1 MVIFSNLIRTGD
13 AQIAQSVEQ
22 RTENPRVDGSIPSL
36 GTIPLMVFF
45 KSFNYF
51 PKLEFNKFAVI
62 SIILCFSIYF
72 KYFLFINI
80 SYHSSGMK

>member
-51 PKLEFNKFAVI
+51 PKLEFNKFVI
-62 SIILCFSIYF
+62 SFVILYF
-72 KYFLFINI
+72 IFFYIF
-80 SYHSSGMK
+80 